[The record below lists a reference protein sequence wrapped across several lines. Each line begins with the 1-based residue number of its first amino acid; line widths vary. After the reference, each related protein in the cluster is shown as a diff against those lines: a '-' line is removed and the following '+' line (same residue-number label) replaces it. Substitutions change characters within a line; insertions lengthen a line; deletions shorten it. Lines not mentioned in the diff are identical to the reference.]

1 MSIHARQVCI
11 LGGGPAGLSC
21 ALWAHNLGLEPTLVE
36 PGRQCGGSM
45 LMNFLPNNWV
55 LGQPARPGPDL
66 VMTFLQH
73 VVAADVPIL
82 LDSRPTRIERR
93 SDGCLQVTLDTP
105 HGLSGMEA
113 GAVVIATGTRFRA
126 REALLGVPGFNQCD
140 QGRMRFGPYCFSHLE
155 AIAGKRLLIIGGG
168 DNALE
173 NACLAQE
180 QGTRVVVAA
189 RSAFHAQAR
198 FMEKMQAASD
208 CGLHA
213 HTRLKALRPAP
224 TGLLATLEGPQGSID
239 IEVDRLH
246 LLAGYQP
253 NSGFLA
259 DVLGRSLAPP
269 ATDADGYLIVDAMG
283 RCSEAGFYA
292 AGDICNRV
300 FPSVVTAI
308 AEGAR
313 AAKAIETDLSAPR

>member
-55 LGQPARPGPDL
+55 LGQPARPGPEL
-66 VMTFLQH
+66 VKSFLQH
-73 VVAADVPIL
+73 IEAANVPIL

-93 SDGCLQVTLDTP
+93 ADGCLQVTLDTP

-126 REALLGVPGFNQCD
+126 RETLLSVTGFNQCD
-140 QGRMRFGPYCFSHLE
+140 QSRMRFGPHCFADLQTL
-155 AIAGKRLLIIGGG
+155 AGLRLLIIGGG

-180 QGTRVVVAA
+180 QGARVAVAA

-198 FMEKMQAASD
+198 FMKKMQASRGD
-208 CGLHA
+208 QLHE
-213 HTRLKALRPAP
+213 HSRLKALRPAP
-224 TGLLATLEGPQGSID
+224 SGLLATLEGPQGNID
-239 IEVDRLH
+239 IEIDRLH

-259 DVLGRSLAPP
+259 DVLGRSLAP
-269 ATDADGYLIVDAMG
+269 LV
-283 RCSEAGFYA
+283 
-292 AGDICNRV
+292 
-300 FPSVVTAI
+300 
-308 AEGAR
+308 
-313 AAKAIETDLSAPR
+313 